1 MNERKTLKYSSPLRA
16 NQAAANRTGILRA
29 AHDLFLA
36 KGFGATTIDQ
46 IAEAAGVSKPTVF
59 SAVGNK
65 AEVLSAVRDVAM
77 AGDDT
82 PVPVAKRP
90 SAARIA
96 AAPDLSSAVKALSE
110 HIGGVSKRAAGIQE
124 VVRGAAASGD
134 RAMQKLWDTVEEE
147 RRRGSMFLVGL
158 VAEKASLSVPREKA
172 IDILWLLMAPENYQR
187 LVVQCGWSDEAY
199 RKWPPTPS

>member
-158 VAEKASLSVPREKA
+158 VERRLHYPCREKKRSTFCGCS
-172 IDILWLLMAPENYQR
+172 WLRRTTNVSSCSAAGVTRPIEN
-187 LVVQCGWSDEAY
+187 GS
-199 RKWPPTPS
+199 PTPS